1 MGKIT
6 DYTRMTLGQTCGR
19 WLIGPALVLSI
30 AACGAIPKPTAVD
43 NDARKAAMATVFTG
57 YSNIADKYI
66 DGVPVDSIAID
77 GLKGLSEI
85 DSSVTIARAGDS
97 IVLASQNHE
106 AWRMAAP
113 PAGDV
118 EGWTKLTVAAY
129 AAART
134 ISPAIANTPI
144 EKIYA
149 ALFDGALSE
158 LDSYSHYAS
167 ADQAQRDRAR
177 RNGYGGVGLQVTSA
191 GGVAKII
198 AVNKTAPAW
207 KAGIRRNDIITNID
221 GQSTK
226 DVPLVILVDML
237 RGAAGTRVTL
247 TIQQPKKAE
256 TFEATLA
263 RTLIV
268 PRTVV
273 TKEHQGILM
282 LRITGFNQNT
292 AHSLGKQIK
301 ASRKRLGNGFKG
313 IILDLRGN
321 PGGLLDQAIRI
332 ADLFLERGNIVDTQG
347 RHPASYQHYEAG
359 GSDYAAGLPLVILV
373 DGRSASSSEVLA
385 AALQDQKRAVV
396 IGTTS
401 FGKGTVQTVIRLP
414 NDGEMTLTWSRLV
427 APSGYALHGLGVHP
441 SICTSGRGEADD
453 QKMLQA
459 AAAINA
465 RTEIA
470 FAEWR
475 RVPISDLNLRE
486 NLRQDCPAERR
497 DNDLDTKIAR
507 HLILNQPL
515 YGQIIK
521 NTTDSHDIPASQSAL
536 RPGS

>member
-1 MGKIT
+1 
-6 DYTRMTLGQTCGR
+6 MTLWQTCCR
-19 WLIGPALVLSI
+19 WLAGPALVFSI
-30 AACGAIPKPTAVD
+30 AACGAIPRPPAVD
-43 NDARKAAMATVFTG
+43 HDARKAAIATVFSG

-66 DGVPVDSIAID
+66 DSLSVADIAID
-77 GLKGLSEI
+77 GLKGLSAI
-85 DSSVTIARAGDS
+85 DSNVTIARADDTI
-97 IVLASQNHE
+97 IVGSQDQE

-118 EGWTKLTVAAY
+118 DGWTKLTVDAY
-129 AAART
+129 AATRR
-134 ISPAIANTPI
+134 ISPAIANAPI

-158 LDSYSHYAS
+158 LDAYSHYAS
-167 ADQAQRDRAR
+167 ADQARRDRAR
-177 RNGYGGVGLQVTSA
+177 RNGYGGIGLQVTSA
-191 GGVAKII
+191 SGIARII

-207 KAGIRRNDIITNID
+207 KAGIRRNDVITNID

-226 DVPLVILVDML
+226 DVPLVIFVDML

-247 TIQQPKKAE
+247 TIQRPKKAE

-268 PRTVV
+268 PRTVIAR
-273 TKEHQGILM
+273 EHQGILM
-282 LRITGFNQNT
+282 LRVTGFNQNT
-292 AHSLGKQIK
+292 AHSLGEQIK
-301 ASRKRLGNGFKG
+301 KSRKRLGSAIKG
-313 IILDLRGN
+313 IVLDLRGN

-332 ADLFLERGNIVDTQG
+332 ADLFLEGGNIIDTQG

-359 GSDYAAGLPLVILV
+359 GSDYAAGLPLVILI

-385 AALQDQKRAVV
+385 AALQDQKRAVI

-441 SICTSGRGEADD
+441 SICTSGRGAADD
-453 QKMLQA
+453 KNLLQA
-459 AAAINA
+459 AAATDAKNDV
-465 RTEIA
+465 A
-470 FAEWR
+470 FTKWR
-475 RVPISDLNLRE
+475 RVAISDLNQRDI
-486 NLRQDCPAERR
+486 LRQACPAERR
-497 DNDLDTKIAR
+497 DNELDPKVAR
-507 HLILNQPL
+507 RVILDQPL

-521 NTTDSHDIPASQSAL
+521 NMSKSRGTPASQSAL